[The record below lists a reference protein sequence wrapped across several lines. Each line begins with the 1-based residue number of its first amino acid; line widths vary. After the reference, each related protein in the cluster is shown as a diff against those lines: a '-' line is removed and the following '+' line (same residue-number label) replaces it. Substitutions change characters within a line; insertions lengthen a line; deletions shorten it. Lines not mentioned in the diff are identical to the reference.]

1 MSITAIGI
9 ESIVNVKTHN
19 TAVTINEEEMVI
31 LSKFP
36 LSYLSA
42 IEPAHTLSN
51 KIGTSRQK
59 LTNPR

>member
-42 IEPAHTLSN
+42 IEPAHTL
-51 KIGTSRQK
+51 Q
-59 LTNPR
+59 